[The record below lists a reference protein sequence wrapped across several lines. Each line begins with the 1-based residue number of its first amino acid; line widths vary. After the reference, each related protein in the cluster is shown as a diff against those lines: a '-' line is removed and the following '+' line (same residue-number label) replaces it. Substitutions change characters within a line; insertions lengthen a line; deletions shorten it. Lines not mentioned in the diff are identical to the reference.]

1 MFLTSSQQEL
11 LKYFAIL
18 FMVIDHIGFMFYP
31 EHIEFRYIGRLAYP
45 TFAFLIIYNY
55 IYNTSNKE
63 KYLYRI
69 FFFAL
74 ISEPFH
80 YYFVKEIFLTN
91 LYFANILFT
100 LLIGL
105 LIVHFFELKKYIL
118 LTITIVL
125 TIIIEQYLS
134 YHIFGILLILSFY
147 IGFKYNFILGI
158 FLQSIALLFLVGVNG
173 VMIFGF
179 YCLLFLPFL
188 FIVSKIKLPK
198 IKKVKGIY
206 FYIFYPLHMLIL
218 KLIKVVN

>member
-80 YYFVKEIFLTN
+80 YYFVEEIFLTN

-125 TIIIEQYLS
+125 TIVIEQYLS
-134 YHIFGILLILSFY
+134 YHIFGILIILSFY

-179 YCLLFLPFL
+179 YCLLFLRC
-188 FIVSKIKLPK
+188 
-198 IKKVKGIY
+198 
-206 FYIFYPLHMLIL
+206 
-218 KLIKVVN
+218 